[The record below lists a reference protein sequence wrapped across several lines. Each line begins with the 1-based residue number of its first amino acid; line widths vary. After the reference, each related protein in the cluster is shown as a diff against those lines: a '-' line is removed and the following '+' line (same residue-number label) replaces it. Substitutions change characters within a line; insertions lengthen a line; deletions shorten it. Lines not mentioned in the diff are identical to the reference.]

1 MLRRDFSPY
10 YDART
15 RFLKWLFR
23 LIFPFLFPSIMFAN
37 ATPVWYYNLVMS
49 RKTRDLD
56 NAHYSP
62 ELIRKYENPE
72 YARRAEEYER
82 QARAEKGG
90 RHGRQRTSRRA
101 ESQRNYSY
109 DEGYYDS
116 RNSQGDPARYQEQGY
131 SYEDYL
137 AARGESRQGK
147 HGASRRAGRGSRKQP
162 KAPRQRKRH
171 RFHLGRLIRNLIILA
186 LILAVALFAYILS
199 LTKNLDRVD
208 TSGKNFAINDQVAS
222 DLKGYR
228 NIAILGSDARRGESY
243 TGSRTDAIIIL
254 SIKRTTG
261 ETHMIS
267 VMRDSY
273 LKIRDG
279 SGNLM
284 LDKVTHAH
292 AYGGGVDTISSLNR
306 NLDLNIRE
314 YVVFNWQA
322 VADTVDTLGGI
333 EVDVKRNEI
342 ADLNKWGPET
352 GRNVGSKYHKIT
364 HTGVQTLDGVQA
376 TTYCRIRKTSGGD
389 TGRAQRYKKIMSA
402 VMKKAASSPTKLSTL
417 SKEVMPE
424 IRTNMTQ
431 TQLATLMLRA
441 PMMDMQKS
449 ISWPKSYYGGIVNG
463 VWYAIP
469 TTLNTNVKRLHRQAF
484 GQTDYVPTATCRAI
498 SDEIVSQTGI
508 AYGNN

>member
-1 MLRRDFSPY
+1 
-10 YDART
+10 
-15 RFLKWLFR
+15 
-23 LIFPFLFPSIMFAN
+23 
-37 ATPVWYYNLVMS
+37 MS

-90 RHGRQRTSRRA
+90 RHGRHRTSRRA

-116 RNSQGDPARYQEQGY
+116 RNSQSDPARYQEQGY

-147 HGASRRAGRGSRKQP
+147 HGASRRAGRGSRRQP
-162 KAPRQRKRH
+162 KAPRPRKRH
-171 RFHLGRLIRNLIILA
+171 RFHLGRLIRNIIILV
-186 LILAVALFAYILS
+186 LILAVALFAYVLS
-199 LTKNLDRVD
+199 LTKNLDHVD

-261 ETHMIS
+261 ETRMIS

-333 EVDVKRNEI
+333 EVDVKKNEI

-376 TTYCRIRKTSGGD
+376 TTYCRIRKNSGGD
-389 TGRAQRYKKIMSA
+389 TGRAKRYKKIVEG
-402 VMKKAASSPTKLSTL
+402 VMKKAVTQPWKADELAET
-417 SKEVMPE
+417 VMPQ
-424 IRTNMTQ
+424 IRTNMSQ
-431 TQLATLMLRA
+431 MQLSTLMLKMRG
-441 PMMDMQKS
+441 MDMKKG
-449 ISWPKSYYGGIVNG
+449 IAWPKSYYGGIVGG
-463 VWYAIP
+463 VWYAVP
-469 TTLNTNVKRLHRQAF
+469 TTLNSNVKKLHKKAF
-484 GQTDYVPTATCRAI
+484 AQEDYKPSKTVRKI
-498 SDEIVSQTGI
+498 SKQIVNETGI
-508 AYGNN
+508 S